1 MSTKNVIDNIYV
13 SATAETRQNKRAKPN
28 LEAIAK
34 VTGVSKMTVSRV
46 LRGGAGFSDET
57 GRRVMQA
64 AESLGYVPNR
74 LAAAFAAD
82 QASTIV
88 GVCVPDLTSPLFG
101 LVLDALHRNLSRL
114 GYQMIIGCNNHSA
127 ADEESWLRKVLSWR
141 PAGLV
146 LCAQAH
152 TPGAAELLHNSQT
165 PVVEIFDDIAV
176 PLGLS
181 IGFSQFAC
189 GAEMGRFVAAKGKRR
204 IGYIGAL
211 GGSDAQAMA
220 RLDGFK
226 SALSQQPGAS
236 VEVEMLQDVPC
247 FYAGFYGIEIL
258 LTRHPDLEAVYF
270 HNDEMA
276 IGGLAW
282 CAARGLSVPEDLG
295 IAGWGAMEAAS
306 ILPRRLTT
314 TQVPA
319 TAVGK
324 QAAEAL
330 VAALRGERPPRQL
343 ELPTRL
349 IPGETV

>member
-1 MSTKNVIDNIYV
+1 MSTEKVIDNI
-13 SATAETRQNKRAKPN
+13 SASKTVETPQNKRVKPN

-34 VTGVSKMTVSRV
+34 ATGVSKMTVSRV

-88 GVCVPDLTSPLFG
+88 GVCVPELTSPLFG
-101 LVLDALHRNLSRL
+101 LVLDALHRSLSRL
-114 GYQMIIGCNNHSA
+114 GYQMIIGCNNHSE
-127 ADEESWLRKVLSWR
+127 ADEESWLKKVLSWR

-146 LCAQAH
+146 LCGQAH
-152 TPGAAELLHNSQT
+152 TPGAAELLRNSQT
-165 PVVEIFDDIAV
+165 PVVEIFDDIAE

-181 IGFSQFAC
+181 IGFSHFDC
-189 GAEMGRFVAAKGKRR
+189 GAEMGRFVAERGKRR
-204 IGYIGAL
+204 AGYIGAL
-211 GGSDAQAMA
+211 GGSDAQGMA
-220 RLDGFK
+220 RLAGFRA
-226 SALSQQPGAS
+226 ALSQQPGTS
-236 VEVEMLQDVPC
+236 LEVEMLQDVPC

-258 LTRHPDLEAVYF
+258 LTRHPDLEVVYF

-282 CAARGLSVPEDLG
+282 CTARGLRVPEDLG

-324 QAAEAL
+324 QAAEVL
-330 VAALRGERPPRQL
+330 VAALRGEGPPRRVD
-343 ELPTRL
+343 LPARL
-349 IPGETV
+349 IAGETV

>member
-1 MSTKNVIDNIYV
+1 MSTEKVIDNILAP
-13 SATAETRQNKRAKPN
+13 ATVETPQNKRAKPN
-28 LEAIAK
+28 LEVIAK
-34 VTGVSKMTVSRV
+34 ATGVSKMTVSRV

-57 GRRVMQA
+57 GRRVMEA
-64 AESLGYVPNR
+64 AESLGYVPNQ

-88 GVCVPDLTSPLFG
+88 GVCVPELTSPLFG
-101 LVLDALHRNLSRL
+101 IVLDGLHRTLSRL
-114 GYQMIIGCNNHSA
+114 GYQMIIGCNNHSDD
-127 ADEESWLRKVLSWR
+127 DEESWLRKVLSWR

-146 LCAQAH
+146 LCGQTH
-152 TPGAAELLHNSQT
+152 TPGAVELLRNSQT
-165 PVVEIFDDIAV
+165 PVVEILDDITA
-176 PLGLS
+176 PLGLTV
-181 IGFSQFAC
+181 GFSHAAC
-189 GAEMGRFVAAKGKRR
+189 GADMGRFVLGRGKRR
-204 IGYIGAL
+204 AGYIGAL
-211 GGSDAQAMA
+211 GGADAQAVA
-220 RLDGFK
+220 RFDGFRA
-226 SALSQQPGAS
+226 ALSQDPGAT

-258 LTRHPDLEAVYF
+258 LTRHPDLDVVYF

-282 CAARGLSVPEDLG
+282 CSARGLRVPEDLG

-306 ILPRRLTT
+306 ILPRQLTT

-319 TAVGK
+319 AAVGK

-330 VAALRGERPPRQL
+330 VAALRGERPPLRVQL
-343 ELPTRL
+343 PARL